1 LFLAFFGRGATGQM
15 LASNSPAAEQK
26 SESQSLM
33 LSTLRT
39 QGAEQREL
47 LRNVDRALD
56 DIQRMIADAY
66 FRTALGIAD
75 TKRDRLNELGLRRGL
90 ALRRAR
96 LEVLAATAEVALDQ
110 HVQALESMRRALEA
124 NPSLILD
131 EQRTPPKVCALL
143 LEARKGHM
151 RRSTP

>member
-1 LFLAFFGRGATGQM
+1 M
-15 LASNSPAAEQK
+15 LESNSPAAGQE
-26 SESQSLM
+26 SGSQSLI
-33 LSTLRT
+33 LSSLRT

-56 DIQRMIADAY
+56 AIQRMIADAY
-66 FRTALGIAD
+66 FHTALGIAD
-75 TKRDRLNELGLRRGL
+75 TKRERLNQLGLRRGL

-110 HVQALESMRRALEA
+110 RVQALQSMRRALEA

-131 EQRTPPKVCALL
+131 EQRTPPKVYALL
-143 LEARKGHM
+143 REARKGRM
-151 RRSTP
+151 RPSTP